1 MAIQVIPRRSK
12 AQAFGELFGGALQG
26 INQGQAIKRQR
37 AQDDAMAIWKL
48 AQTDPMIL
56 GDPRAKKIFELAGWP
71 EPQVSPQTTEQ
82 ILANVPKEY
91 GATVKIN
98 PMTGRPEAATIA
110 PNQNYL
116 LNQLLINQKMG
127 GGLNYGQ
134 NPIIGNQSQ
143 NLPAN
148 PPAAPPPGNNPS
160 LWQRIFG
167 GQKGRAAPTAPLP
180 APVPLNSP
188 AANPPGLGEMAQ
200 MAQSWLKP
208 DISMQPGKANRPTQ
222 NRYAVGGMGGYNP
235 NIKLP
240 AKPNPAAKS
249 KYKIGQPVNIPG
261 KGMYKVVGFDT
272 DGEPLVE
279 PI

>member
-1 MAIQVIPRRSK
+1 MAIQVVPRKSK
-12 AQAFGELFGGALQG
+12 IGAFADLFGGALQG

-116 LNQLLINQKMG
+116 LNQLMG
-127 GGLNYGQ
+127 RGLNYG
-134 NPIIGNQSQ
+134 PIDNQPQRPS
-143 NLPAN
+143 AN
-148 PPAAPPPGNNPS
+148 PPAAPPSGNNPG

-208 DISMQPGKANRPTQ
+208 GISMQPGKANRPTQ

-240 AKPNPAAKS
+240 AKPKP
-249 KYKIGQPVNIPG
+249 KIGQPVNIPG